1 MFVTCKVQKP
11 GLFYIF
17 ISKVGGILR
26 HTYVKIFL
34 KFSVGFF
41 QKNFAIFLKHS
52 SRKNCVS

>member
-1 MFVTCKVQKP
+1 MFVICKVQKL

-17 ISKVGGILR
+17 ISKVRGILR
-26 HTYVKIFL
+26 HMYVKIFL

-52 SRKNCVS
+52 SRKSCVS